1 MEYTPV
7 SKYVKIIG
15 RTLEKNG
22 ILWLVQ
28 SGAAISFIVKGKYA
42 AVTFAGDDSIE
53 NNRDFRSRYAV
64 MVDGKIIIDDVISL
78 RKKEIILF
86 DKKVTQT
93 SEVKIIH
100 LSEAVRGAVG
110 VENILVKSDDGN
122 FVMPAEKKKLSIE
135 FIGDSITCAYGVE
148 GKDSSEPFKT
158 TTENFMKSYAYL
170 TAEKLDADYSAVS
183 YSGHGVMSGYTSDGK
198 MNEKDIVPPFYGK
211 IGKTPEYALEWDF
224 KSHKNDIIVINLG
237 TNDSNYVNQ
246 NRMQRSVEFK
256 KAYVKFLKDVREKNT
271 DAYIFCTVGLMG
283 GGMYQYVSEAVVD
296 YRIET
301 GDKRITS
308 FELEMQKLSD
318 GVGSDWHPSEI
329 TQRKAADAVAK
340 RIIKVLEN

>member
-42 AVTFAGDDSIE
+42 AVTLAGDDSIE

-148 GKDSSEPFKT
+148 GKDSSDR
-158 TTENFMKSYAYL
+158 KS
-170 TAEKLDADYSAVS
+170 
-183 YSGHGVMSGYTSDGK
+183 
-198 MNEKDIVPPFYGK
+198 
-211 IGKTPEYALEWDF
+211 
-224 KSHKNDIIVINLG
+224 
-237 TNDSNYVNQ
+237 
-246 NRMQRSVEFK
+246 
-256 KAYVKFLKDVREKNT
+256 
-271 DAYIFCTVGLMG
+271 
-283 GGMYQYVSEAVVD
+283 VV
-296 YRIET
+296 
-301 GDKRITS
+301 
-308 FELEMQKLSD
+308 
-318 GVGSDWHPSEI
+318 
-329 TQRKAADAVAK
+329 
-340 RIIKVLEN
+340 